1 MRIVQNLQPTLNMSF
16 RAAYNRYI
24 AKRRDMVMSLYME
37 DEIQN
42 LESEEYW
49 LGDIPAGV
57 REWVGPR
64 TYQELAKF
72 KKKLVSKPWTTPGWR
87 YNRVQNTGP
96 NIMQLMQRMTATINR
111 CEDYIDRHCVDLLVN
126 GEVGKAYDNIAFFE
140 DGTSRSFS
148 NLMAGGGTDTSKL
161 KRDLIKAIEL
171 FGKMK
176 TNTGEQIELEPSIV
190 LVPLGLFLDMA
201 EVIKSASSTDE
212 NKNSGVYNS
221 IREFGLRVQWTRKL
235 TGNNWYL
242 ISNTEGMAPTYW
254 QTTLVEGSRIILD
267 IDETNLASE
276 GWYGIAASIYGIGEY
291 GLPFTCVKVKN

>member
-72 KKKLVSKPWTTPGWR
+72 NKKLVSKPWTTPGWR

-96 NIMQLMQRMTATINR
+96 NIMQLSQRMTATINR

-126 GEVGKAYDNIAFFE
+126 GEVGKAYDKTAFFE

-148 NLMAGGGTDTSKL
+148 NIMAGGGTDTSKL
-161 KRDLIKAIEL
+161 KKNLIDAIEL

-176 TNTGEQIELEPSIV
+176 TDTGEQIELEPSIV
-190 LVPLGLFLDMA
+190 LVPLGLFLNMA
-201 EVIKSASSTDE
+201 EVIKSASSTDI

-235 TGNNWYL
+235 TGSDWYL

-267 IDETNLASE
+267 IDESNLKSE

-291 GLPFTCVKVKN
+291 GLPFTCVKVNN